1 MIAYNRTYLDN
12 IALLQKAKYWFAQK
26 LLSQEQY
33 KAITEKYVSKFYTP
47 ALFVK
52 IGLFIFT
59 YVLISAAISMYS
71 ILFVM
76 MLDGGSEGFMGFTS
90 LLFAAGCFFILEHL
104 IKTKNIFR
112 SGIDEAL
119 LYAGIGFT
127 YGFLA
132 FLFMDLTFRS
142 EDMFLFYSILSI
154 PLLGAAVARY
164 ADRLITL
171 LLAIC
176 VYVTFFL
183 LVMKIGEL
191 AKMIM
196 PFALMLLS
204 AIIYFIVKKPTP
216 SSIAQSPSQWEGR
229 GGPYA
234 SCFVVFE
241 CVALIVFYLACN
253 YFVIRESSIEF
264 FDLELAEGEDIPL
277 AFLFYILTAL
287 VPISYVYFGLKRK
300 DKTLLWV
307 GLLLV
312 AVAALT
318 FKHYFS
324 LGHPEVTLTLAGSIM
339 IIIAY
344 FSIKYL
350 KTPKHGIT
358 YEEETDEDNFLKTNA
373 EALVIAQSF
382 SQQSQPQNNPKFGE
396 GGFGGGGAGSKF

>member
-1 MIAYNRTYLDN
+1 MIAYNKEYLLN
-12 IALLQKAKYWFAQK
+12 ILLLQKAKYWFAKK

-33 KAITEKYVSKFYTP
+33 KTITEKYVSGFYTP

-59 YVLISAAISMYS
+59 YILISAAMSMYS
-71 ILFVM
+71 VFFVM
-76 MLDGGSEGFMGFTS
+76 MLDSGSEGFMGFTS
-90 LLFAAGCFFILEHL
+90 FLFAVACFVALELL
-104 IKTKNIFR
+104 IKNKNLFR

-132 FLFMDLTFRS
+132 FLFMDISFRA
-142 EDMFLFYSILSI
+142 EDMALFYAILSL
-154 PLLGAAVARY
+154 PLLGTALARY
-164 ADRLITL
+164 ADRLVA
-171 LLAIC
+171 LAFIIC
-176 VYVTFFL
+176 LYAAFFL
-183 LVMKIGEL
+183 LVMKTGDI

-196 PFALMLLS
+196 PFALMALS
-204 AIIYFIVKKPTP
+204 ALLYF
-216 SSIAQSPSQWEGR
+216 QSRKYWSNEGLV
-229 GGPYA
+229 YWKH
-234 SCFVVFE
+234 CFTVFE

-264 FDLELAEGEDIPL
+264 FDLELTEGEDIPL

-300 DKTLLWV
+300 DKTLLWI

-312 AVAALT
+312 AAAVLT

-382 SQQSQPQNNPKFGE
+382 SQQSQPQNDPKFGE